1 LDFDFKV
8 TQMKSYQIVDWGQP
22 LEARQVAMPVPR
34 ENEVLVKVRA
44 AGLCHSDIHLR
55 DGYFDLGGGKRLT
68 AAQYGAK
75 MPMTLGHEIAGTVV
89 QVGEDVQ
96 PAWTG
101 KNVLVYP
108 WIGCGKCDAC
118 QDLRDTDCEAQRSLG
133 AKADGGFSEYVLVP
147 DARYLIDIGKLDMHA
162 SATLACSGLTAFGAL
177 KKMPPMKATD
187 RILLIGAGGLGLS
200 ALAAARLVTKAGLVV
215 ADIDPIK
222 LEAAKQQGADVI
234 FDNRTPD
241 TAAALKAAAGG
252 PIRGVIDFV
261 GSGTTASLAMGVAVK
276 GTVIVVVGLMGGSLE
291 IALPLLSPRNLTIR
305 GSHVG
310 TLDELKELVEF
321 SRNGQLPGIPLT
333 RRPMSEVNDALSDL
347 EKGKSVGRIVLT
359 PN

>member
-1 LDFDFKV
+1 
-8 TQMKSYQIVDWGQP
+8 MKSYQIVDWGQP
-22 LEARQVAMPVPR
+22 LQANTVEKPKPSG
-34 ENEVLVKVRA
+34 NEVLVKVEA

-89 QVGEDVQ
+89 EMGESVTKS
-96 PAWTG
+96 WKG
-101 KNVLVYP
+101 SKVLVYP

-118 QDLRDTDCEAQRSLG
+118 LDLRDTDCEAQRSLG

-147 DARYLIDIGKLDMHA
+147 DARYLIDIGDLDIHTA
-162 SATLACSGLTAFGAL
+162 ATLACSGLTALGAL
-177 KKMPPMKATD
+177 KKMPPMKVSD

-200 ALAAARLVTKAGLVV
+200 ALAAARLVTNAGLVV
-215 ADIDPIK
+215 ADIDPVK
-222 LEAAKQQGADVI
+222 LDAARRQGADVV
-234 FDNRTPD
+234 FDNRAPD
-241 TAAALKAAAGG
+241 TATALKAAAGG

-261 GSGTTASLAMGVAVK
+261 GSGQTASLAMGVAVK
-276 GTVIVVVGLMGGSLE
+276 GTVIVIVGLMGGSLE

-310 TLDELKELVEF
+310 TLEELKELVAF
-321 SRNGQLPGIPLT
+321 SRSGQMSGIPLS
-333 RRPMSEVNDALSDL
+333 RRPMSEVNEALSDL
-347 EKGKSVGRIVLT
+347 EQGRSVGRIVLT
-359 PN
+359 PD

>member
-1 LDFDFKV
+1 
-8 TQMKSYQIVDWGQP
+8 MKSYQIVDWGQP
-22 LEARQVAMPVPR
+22 LQANNVEKPKPSG
-34 ENEVLVKVRA
+34 NEVLVKVEA

-89 QVGEDVQ
+89 EMGESVTKS
-96 PAWTG
+96 WKG
-101 KNVLVYP
+101 SKVLVYP

-118 QDLRDTDCEAQRSLG
+118 FDLRDTDCEAQRSLG

-147 DARYLIDIGKLDMHA
+147 DARYLLDIGDLDIHSA
-162 SATLACSGLTAFGAL
+162 ATLACSGLTAFGAL
-177 KKMPPMKATD
+177 KKMPTMKASD

-200 ALAAARLVTKAGLVV
+200 ALAAARLVTNAGLVV
-215 ADIDPIK
+215 ADIDPVK
-222 LEAAKQQGADVI
+222 LEAARRQGADVV

-241 TAAALKAAAGG
+241 TATALKAAAGG

-261 GSGTTASLAMGVAVK
+261 GSGQTASLAMGVAVK
-276 GTVIVVVGLMGGSLE
+276 GTVIVIVGLMGGSLE

-310 TLDELKELVEF
+310 TLEELKELVAF
-321 SRNGQLPGIPLT
+321 SRNGQMSGIPLS
-333 RRPMSEVNDALSDL
+333 RRPMSEVNEALSDL
-347 EKGKSVGRIVLT
+347 EQGRSVGRIVLT
-359 PN
+359 PD

>member
-1 LDFDFKV
+1 
-8 TQMKSYQIVDWGQP
+8 MKSYQIVDWGQP
-22 LEARQVAMPVPR
+22 LQANTVEKPKPSG
-34 ENEVLVKVRA
+34 NEVLVKVEA

-89 QVGEDVQ
+89 EMGESVTKS
-96 PAWTG
+96 WKG
-101 KNVLVYP
+101 SKVLVYP

-118 QDLRDTDCEAQRSLG
+118 LDLRDTDCEAQRSLG

-147 DARYLIDIGKLDMHA
+147 DARYLIDIGDLDIHA
-162 SATLACSGLTAFGAL
+162 AATLACSGLTALGAL
-177 KKMPPMKATD
+177 KKMPPMKVSD

-200 ALAAARLVTKAGLVV
+200 ALAAARLVTNAGLVV
-215 ADIDPIK
+215 ADIDPVK
-222 LEAAKQQGADVI
+222 LDAARRQGADVV
-234 FDNRTPD
+234 FDNRAPD
-241 TAAALKAAAGG
+241 TATALKAAAGG

-261 GSGTTASLAMGVAVK
+261 GSGQTASLAMGVAVK
-276 GTVIVVVGLMGGSLE
+276 GTVIVIVGLMGGSLE

-310 TLDELKELVEF
+310 TLEELKELVAF
-321 SRNGQLPGIPLT
+321 SRSGQMSGIPLS
-333 RRPMSEVNDALSDL
+333 RRPMSEVNEALSDL
-347 EKGKSVGRIVLT
+347 EQGRSVGRIVLT
-359 PN
+359 PD